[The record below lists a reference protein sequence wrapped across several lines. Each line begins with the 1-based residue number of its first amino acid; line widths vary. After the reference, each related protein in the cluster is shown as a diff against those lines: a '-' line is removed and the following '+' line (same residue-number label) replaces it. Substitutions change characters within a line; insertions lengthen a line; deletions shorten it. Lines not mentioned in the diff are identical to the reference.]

1 VYKKS
6 WNIKIMSLGIIG
18 NTASRGIVLD
28 CIRKPTHAFINYF
41 ATSVPIHS
49 GSLVTTG
56 ITSGTFDLY
65 RLVGPISSGNSA
77 LYAVHI
83 KNLTMNPSTT
93 SGAISLGP
101 NYAPLTES
109 GVSFNTSFFH
119 SYNGSSSPIS
129 FNIGTGTT
137 FTLTNGSTPVSNY
150 SFCVIFGGVS

>member
-1 VYKKS
+1 
-6 WNIKIMSLGIIG
+6 MSLGIIG

-28 CIRKPTHAFINYF
+28 SIRKPTNAFINYF
-41 ATSVPIHS
+41 ATGVPIYS
-49 GSLVTTG
+49 GSLVTSG
-56 ITSGTFDLY
+56 LSSGTFDLY
-65 RLVGPISSGNSA
+65 RIVGRINAGNSA

-101 NYAPLTES
+101 KYVPLTGS

-119 SYNGSSSPIS
+119 SYNGAGSPIA

-137 FTLTNGSTPVSNY
+137 FTLTNGSTPVNNY